1 MHSFIKKI
9 VLFCL
14 KCLLETEEAHSPKLL
29 PSYKLQLVFSNIVI
43 MGDIF
48 FQFLLTTVTVVL
60 QLEIYSGGGGGGRS
74 LLPCPHY
81 FFFLHQDLG
90 QQGWGCTEIRLWSG
104 SPTCVCWGKIFWG
117 IAVSVRRLHQWE
129 QWGKKET
136 FPHTILFTGLASW
149 HW

>member
-29 PSYKLQLVFSNIVI
+29 PSYKLLLIFSNIVI

-60 QLEIYSGGGGGGRS
+60 QLEIYSRGGGAPIS
-74 LLPCPHY
+74 PPLPPL
-81 FFFLHQDLG
+81 FFLF
-90 QQGWGCTEIRLWSG
+90 TSRSG
-104 SPTCVCWGKIFWG
+104 SAGL
-117 IAVSVRRLHQWE
+117 RLH
-129 QWGKKET
+129 
-136 FPHTILFTGLASW
+136 
-149 HW
+149 

>member
-1 MHSFIKKI
+1 M

-14 KCLLETEEAHSPKLL
+14 KCLLETEEAYSPKLL
-29 PSYKLQLVFSNIVI
+29 PSYKLQLIFSNIVI

-60 QLEIYSGGGGGGRS
+60 QLEIYSRGGGGS

-104 SPTCVCWGKIFWG
+104 SPTCVCLGKMFWG

-129 QWGKKET
+129 QWGKKEA

>member
-29 PSYKLQLVFSNIVI
+29 PSYKLQLIFSNIVI

-60 QLEIYSGGGGGGRS
+60 QLEIYSRGGGD
-74 LLPCPHY
+74 LPSPAPIIFSFY
-81 FFFLHQDLG
+81 IKIWASRAEAAL
-90 QQGWGCTEIRLWSG
+90 RLDCDQALKLV
-104 SPTCVCWGKIFWG
+104 CV
-117 IAVSVRRLHQWE
+117 WE
-129 QWGKKET
+129 KCFG
-136 FPHTILFTGLASW
+136 A
-149 HW
+149 